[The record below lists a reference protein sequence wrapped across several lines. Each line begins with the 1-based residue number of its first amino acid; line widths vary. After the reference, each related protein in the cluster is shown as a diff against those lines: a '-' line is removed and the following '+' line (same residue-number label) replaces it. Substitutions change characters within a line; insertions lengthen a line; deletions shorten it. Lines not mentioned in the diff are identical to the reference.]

1 MRIVTY
7 NIHKGIGGRDRRYR
21 LQRIID
27 CLRHESPDILC
38 LQEVDRGVPR
48 SSRDDQPKKLREAF
62 EAESWLYQLNVHLK
76 VGVYGNLLLSKW
88 PIVRSHQISLR
99 RGIRKARGAQLAVID
114 TPEGKLHVA
123 NFHLG
128 LSERERHWQ
137 VHRLL
142 EHRLFRESE
151 KLPTIC
157 IGDTNDYRNT
167 LISGPFAKEG
177 YQQATAPTD
186 KFRTFPAWLPVGS
199 LDKLFFRG
207 KIEIEHLRVPNT
219 KLSRTASDH
228 RPLVADFG
236 RSRK

>member
-21 LQRIID
+21 LQRVID
-27 CLRHESPDILC
+27 CLAHESPDILC

-48 SSRDDQPKKLREAF
+48 SSHDDQPKLLREAF
-62 EAESWLYQLNVHLK
+62 EAADWLYQLNVHLK
-76 VGVYGNLLLSKW
+76 VGCYGNLLLSKW
-88 PIVRSHQISLR
+88 PIKRSHQISLR
-99 RGIRKARGAQLAVID
+99 RGIRKARGAQLAVIE
-114 TPEGKLHVA
+114 TPDGPLHVA
-123 NFHLG
+123 HFHLG

-142 EHRLFRESE
+142 EHRLFLESAE
-151 KLPTIC
+151 LPTLC
-157 IGDTNDYRNT
+157 IGDTNDWRNT

-177 YQQATAPTD
+177 FQQATAPSD
-186 KFRTFPAWLPVGS
+186 KFRTFPAWLPVGG

-207 KIEIEHLRVPNT
+207 DIEVEHLRVPNT

-228 RPLVADFG
+228 RPLVADFTI
-236 RSRK
+236 RS